1 MARVEVHVKK
11 PGDEDSFM
19 KALQVFKKI
28 CKKEG
33 FIREIRDKRYFLTNR
48 EKKVLKRKRRR
59 K

>member
-1 MARVEVHVKK
+1 MARVEVNVKN
-11 PGDEDSFM
+11 PEDENSFM
-19 KALQVFKKI
+19 KALQVFKKL

-33 FIREIRDKRYFLTNR
+33 FIREIRDKRYFLSNR